1 MNERSTL
8 RRDNTLLPT
17 RVTCPHCWHRFP
29 PEEINWIAAHS
40 DLVGDPLLG
49 SDAPQR
55 FLPSRFNV
63 EGLAIDV
70 KGVACQLLAC
80 PRCHLTVP
88 RAVLEMEPL
97 FVSVL
102 GAPGSGKSY
111 FLASMTWRLRRTLTK
126 YFCTTFSDADP
137 QANLILNGYEEKLFL
152 NSQPDQ
158 IVALEKTQLE
168 GDLYETVRFGERS
181 VSYPRP
187 FVFSLRPMEAH
198 PSFHR
203 ARQISRAIC
212 LYDNAG
218 EHFLPGEYYS
228 PNRPGTDHLAV
239 SRALLFLFDPTQHPR
254 FRQACAGKTKDP
266 QLAKVL
272 WSHRQDQ
279 VLLEAVRRIRARTG
293 LGEHDKSNRPL
304 VVVMTKYDAWSAL
317 TNNTELRTAMAIRK
331 TPAGIAGLDQL
342 NIKRVSDQLRAIV
355 VDYAPEI
362 VAAAEAF
369 SSDVTY
375 LPVSALG
382 HRPEL
387 DEASGALAVRPS
399 QIRPMWAEI
408 PLLYAI
414 QRSVPDLIPV
424 ARRVGEPQIAS

>member
-1 MNERSTL
+1 MNERSTV
-8 RRDNTLLPT
+8 RRDNTSLPT

-29 PEEINWIAAHS
+29 PEEIKWIAAHS

-70 KGVACQLLAC
+70 KGVPCQLLAC

-254 FRQACAGKTKDP
+254 FRQACVGKTNDP

-331 TPAGIAGLDQL
+331 TPAGIAGLDLL
-342 NIKRVSDQLRAIV
+342 NIKRVSDQIRAIV

>member
-1 MNERSTL
+1 MNERSMG
-8 RRDNTLLPT
+8 RRDNTSLPT
-17 RVTCPHCWHRFP
+17 RVTCPHCWLRFA
-29 PEEINWIAAHS
+29 PEEIKWIAAHS

-70 KGVACQLLAC
+70 KGVACHLLAC

-102 GAPGSGKSY
+102 GAPYSGKSY

-126 YFCTTFSDADP
+126 HFCITFADADP

-152 NSQPDQ
+152 NAQPDQ

-168 GDLYETVRFGERS
+168 GYLYETVRFGDRS

-187 FVFSLRPMEAH
+187 FVFSLRPRETH

-218 EHFLPGEYYS
+218 EHFLPGDYYS

-239 SRALLFLFDPTQHPR
+239 SRALLFLFDPTQHQR
-254 FRQACAGKTKDP
+254 FRQACAGKTNDP
-266 QLAKVL
+266 QFLKAL

-279 VLLEAVRRIRARTG
+279 VLLEAGRRIRAHTG
-293 LGEHDKSNRPL
+293 LGEHDKMNRPL
-304 VVVMTKYDAWSAL
+304 IVVMTKYDAWSAL
-317 TNNTELRTAMAIRK
+317 MNNMELRTATAIRE
-331 TPAGIAGLDQL
+331 TQAGIAGLDQL
-342 NIKRVSDQLRAIV
+342 NIQRVSDHIRAILT
-355 VDYAPEI
+355 DCAPEI
-362 VAAAEAF
+362 VAAAEAL

-382 HRPEL
+382 HRPQV
-387 DEASGALAVRPS
+387 DEASGGLGVRPS

-408 PLLYAI
+408 PLLCAI
-414 QRSVPDLIPV
+414 QRSVPELIPV
-424 ARRVGEPQIAS
+424 ARNVGEPQTAS